1 MAMSG
6 TKPAGRLP
14 QLQQVL
20 KTVPELRKGRFGAI
34 TQVARP
40 NASGFEVEP
49 SREMLVRVSVDPAS
63 L

>member
-49 SREMLVRVSVDPAS
+49 SREMPVRLSVDPAS